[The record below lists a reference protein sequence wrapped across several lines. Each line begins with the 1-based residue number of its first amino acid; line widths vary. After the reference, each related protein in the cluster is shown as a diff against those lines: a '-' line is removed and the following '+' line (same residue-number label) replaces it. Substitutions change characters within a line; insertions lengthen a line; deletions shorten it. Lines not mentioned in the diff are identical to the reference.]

1 MFGARVLN
9 LQFGYSSIRVQ
20 YTLLCLQIASTKR
33 SASFSGGHKIKQSQ
47 ERQFSLKSTL
57 SSTVADD
64 QKQADMENDL
74 KKARDQ
80 EKERKKAEKLQKLV
94 DKKAK
99 QAVAQPAA
107 AQEKSK
113 IKALSELPTYVDTTP
128 EGEKKILVELDDERL
143 KAYNPTAV
151 ESAHYAWWE
160 KMGFFRPACSTD
172 QKTDSGETF
181 VIIEPPPNVTGLLHM
196 GHALSGTLQDIMIR

>member
-1 MFGARVLN
+1 
-9 LQFGYSSIRVQ
+9 
-20 YTLLCLQIASTKR
+20 
-33 SASFSGGHKIKQSQ
+33 
-47 ERQFSLKSTL
+47 
-57 SSTVADD
+57 
-64 QKQADMENDL
+64 MENDL

-107 AQEKSK
+107 AQGKSK
-113 IKALSELPTYVDTTP
+113 IKALSELPTYVDATP

-160 KMGFFRPACSTD
+160 KMGFFRPASSTD
-172 QKTDSGETF
+172 QKTEPGESF

>member
-1 MFGARVLN
+1 MDV
-9 LQFGYSSIRVQ
+9 I
-20 YTLLCLQIASTKR
+20 
-33 SASFSGGHKIKQSQ
+33 
-47 ERQFSLKSTL
+47 
-57 SSTVADD
+57 
-64 QKQADMENDL
+64 
-74 KKARDQ
+74 
-80 EKERKKAEKLQKLV
+80 

-107 AQEKSK
+107 AQKKSQ
-113 IKALSELPTYVDTTP
+113 IKALSEVPTYVDATP

-143 KAYNPTAV
+143 RAYNPTAV

-160 KMGFFRPACSTD
+160 QMGFFRPASSTD
-172 QKTDSGETF
+172 QKTEPKEAY